1 MTSTFDPFGL
11 NEIREQAIFAAEIP
25 AGIMNNDANGVFTA
39 GNPAS
44 IVSRSAQVGTVI
56 DMLGDEIKFMTIAG
70 NTVFTIINPSV
81 GRMIILEI
89 DGTFTVTLPASVVVV
104 NGDYLPLTGKNF
116 LHLFCT
122 DAATPEYIATW
133 SVTI

>member
-1 MTSTFDPFGL
+1 MTSTFDPLGL
-11 NEIREQAIFAAEIP
+11 EETRKIPIFS
-25 AGIMNNDANGVFTA
+25 AGVAVGFIKNDTDGNTTV
-39 GNPAS
+39 GNPTTAV
-44 IVSRSAQVGTVI
+44 IRSAQVGTDI
-56 DMLGDEIKFMTIAG
+56 DMLGDEIKTMTLTG
-70 NTVFTIINPSV
+70 NTVFTISNPTA

-122 DAATPEYIATW
+122 DDVTPEYLATW